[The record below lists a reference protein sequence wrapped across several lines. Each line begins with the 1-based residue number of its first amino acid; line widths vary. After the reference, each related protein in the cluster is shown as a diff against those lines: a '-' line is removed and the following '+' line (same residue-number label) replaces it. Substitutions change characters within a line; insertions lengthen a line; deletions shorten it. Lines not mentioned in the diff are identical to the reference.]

1 MPEYGAFHKGDLA
14 VDDGGLASL
23 VGIFSV
29 LLLVVANGFFV
40 ASEFSLVAMRR
51 SRVAQLVAAGRV
63 NAHALQKAVERL
75 DYNLAACQLGIT
87 LSSLGLGWI
96 GEPALAHMIVPLLA
110 LPFGTGAEIGAHAI
124 AIMIAFAIIT
134 ILHIVLGELAPKSLA
149 LQRTETTA
157 LIIVRPLALFGF
169 LLKPAVVSLNGLG
182 NSVLR
187 LFGLRAASEKETLH
201 SPDEIRLLVAE
212 TERAGL
218 LARTQREVVERVIN
232 LTRRDVSD
240 IMTPRTSIV
249 WADVDDSRDEIL
261 NVVRECKHEHVVI
274 GQGSIDEV
282 VGVLRKQ
289 DLLDQALEGRE
300 VDPLAVLQQ
309 PLALSE
315 FTPILQA
322 IERFKTQPVR
332 VGIVVDE
339 YGDLQGIITRTDLLE
354 SIAGELPDAGE
365 EPGIQEGDDGKL
377 IIDGKTPFDE
387 AMIHLNINRKPDGDF
402 HTVAGFAIELLGR
415 IPAIGDELTWEGWSF
430 RIMEM
435 DGPRISKLV
444 ALRSNA

>member
-1 MPEYGAFHKGDLA
+1 M
-14 VDDGGLASL
+14 DDGGLASL
-23 VGIFSV
+23 AGVLSV
-29 LLLVVANGFFV
+29 ILLVVANGFFV

-63 NAHALQKAVERL
+63 NARALQKAVERL

-87 LSSLGLGWI
+87 LSSLALGWI
-96 GEPALAHMIVPLLA
+96 GEPALAHLIAPLLA
-110 LPFGTGAEIGAHAI
+110 LPFGAGAEIGAHAI
-124 AIMIAFAIIT
+124 AVVVAFAIIT

-157 LIIVRPLALFGF
+157 LMVVRPLTLFGF
-169 LLKPAVVSLNGLG
+169 LLKPAIVSLNGLG
-182 NSVLR
+182 NGVLR
-187 LFGLRAASEKETLH
+187 LFGLKAASEKESLH

-218 LARTQREVVERVIN
+218 LARTQRDVVERVIT

-240 IMTPRTSIV
+240 IMTPRTSVV
-249 WADVDDSRDEIL
+249 WADANDSRDEIL
-261 NVVRECKHEHVVI
+261 GVVRDCAHEHVVI
-274 GQGSIDEV
+274 GQGSIDEI

-289 DLLDQALEGRE
+289 DLLDQALEGAD

-309 PLALSE
+309 PLVLSE

-322 IERFKTQPVR
+322 IERFKAQPAR

-339 YGDLQGIITRTDLLE
+339 YGTLQGIVTRTDLLE

-365 EPGIQEGDDGKL
+365 EPDVREGDGGKL
-377 IIDGKTPFDE
+377 IVNGKMPFDE
-387 AMIHLNINRKPDGDF
+387 AMIHLNISRRPDGDF

-415 IPAIGDELTWEGWSF
+415 IPAVGDGFTWEGWSF
-430 RIMEM
+430 RITEM

-444 ALRSNA
+444 ALRSVE

>member
-1 MPEYGAFHKGDLA
+1 MGDDSLTSLAGVLA
-14 VDDGGLASL
+14 V
-23 VGIFSV
+23 II
-29 LLLVVANGFFV
+29 LVVANGFFV

-51 SRVAQLVAAGRV
+51 SRVAQLVAAGGA
-63 NAHALQKAVERL
+63 NAHALQKAVEHL

-87 LSSLGLGWI
+87 LSSLALGWI
-96 GEPALAHMIVPLLA
+96 GEPALAHLIEPLLV
-110 LPFGTGAEIGAHAI
+110 LPFGSGAEIGAHAI
-124 AIMIAFAIIT
+124 AIIIAFAIIT

-169 LLKPAVVSLNGLG
+169 LLKPAIVSLNGLG
-182 NSVLR
+182 NGVLR
-187 LFGLRAASEKETLH
+187 LFGLSAASEKETLH

-218 LARTQREVVERVIN
+218 LARTQREVVERVIS

-249 WADVDDSRDEIL
+249 WADADDSRDEIL
-261 NVVRECKHEHVVI
+261 SVVRECKHEHVVI

-322 IERFKTQPVR
+322 IERFKAQPVR
-332 VGIVVDE
+332 VGVVVDE
-339 YGDLQGIITRTDLLE
+339 YGTLQGIVTRTDLLE

-365 EPGIQEGDDGKL
+365 EPDILGGGDGKFV
-377 IIDGKTPFDE
+377 INGRMPIDE
-387 AMIHLNINRKPDGDF
+387 AMMHLGISHKPDGDF
-402 HTVAGFAIELLGR
+402 HTVAGCAIELLGR
-415 IPAIGDELTWEGWSF
+415 IPAVGDEFAWEGWSF
-430 RIMEM
+430 RISEM
-435 DGPRISKLV
+435 DGPRISRLIASRPV
-444 ALRSNA
+444 E